1 MRSMTEEL
9 EGATARR
16 VFNRTL
22 RLIVE
27 KNGDRGKLEERILHV
42 ELFLDLYLSG
52 LIIKE
57 PWQTRKAFLS
67 MNKND
72 MLKG

>member
-1 MRSMTEEL
+1 MRSMREEV

-22 RLIVE
+22 RLIVDL
-27 KNGDRGKLEERILHV
+27 NGDRGKLEERILHV

-57 PWQTRKAFLS
+57 PWQTQESVFEHEQK
-67 MNKND
+67 
-72 MLKG
+72 

>member
-1 MRSMTEEL
+1 MTEEL

-22 RLIVE
+22 RLIVD

-57 PWQTRKAFLS
+57 PWQTK
-67 MNKND
+67 
-72 MLKG
+72 KGVFEHEQK